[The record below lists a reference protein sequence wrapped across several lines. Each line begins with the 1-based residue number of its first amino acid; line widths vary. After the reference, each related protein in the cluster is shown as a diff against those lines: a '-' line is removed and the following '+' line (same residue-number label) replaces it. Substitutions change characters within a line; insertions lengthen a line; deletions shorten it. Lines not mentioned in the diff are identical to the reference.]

1 MGGARIRVRLQG
13 IIRRGRLSAVGIHDF
28 EALVDTRA
36 PKTIASEA
44 VARRAGIRRLRFTG
58 VVGVT
63 GVAKVD
69 VDVALAMAPRC
80 QHEPLLVGISDDV
93 TRLAGAEVVLG

>member
-1 MGGARIRVRLQG
+1 LQG

-58 VVGVT
+58 VVGANR
-63 GVAKVD
+63 G
-69 VDVALAMAPRC
+69 L
-80 QHEPLLVGISDDV
+80 GFSNS
-93 TRLAGAEVVLG
+93 EVN